1 MSVGA
6 ASIAADLETRATR
19 ADHEA
24 LRLWLRLLATTNS
37 LEALVRGRLQSQF
50 GTTLARFDYMAQLDR
65 VEEGMRMREL
75 SQRLMVTGGNVTG
88 LTDVLVR
95 DGLVTREVDNMD
107 RRACRVRLTAAGRR
121 SFRAMAGEHEAWIVE
136 VCSALS
142 SRELSKL
149 KELLGLV
156 KDRVRSILQ
165 GAV

>member
-1 MSVGA
+1 M
-6 ASIAADLETRATR
+6 
-19 ADHEA
+19 
-24 LRLWLRLLATTNS
+24 
-37 LEALVRGRLQSQF
+37 
-50 GTTLARFDYMAQLDR
+50 
-65 VEEGMRMREL
+65 
-75 SQRLMVTGGNVTG
+75 TG